1 MLCHLGKLFPM
12 SFCLFTGCIIT
23 ALDNDRPAGCSLE
36 LQPDTA
42 AQSNLTADK
51 CTKVTVRPTTC
62 LIGVQAD
69 LKKSTASHSTQTKPQ
84 TVSIGMGL
92 EISLAVHVLIFPK
105 HNGEQ
110 GCTRMISANCSS
122 SHSSNTSGKLYTSV
136 ATFLMCHF
144 VFLGIQ
150 VGGGLVADA
159 GTQVSMHIEEHEE
172 DISDDDDPPP
182 DHDDPDYCP
191 WDDLEEYVLQ
201 TLTDGSNDRVSSR
214 VLPGFPTRHVA
225 VLCKTFEKVSLFVS
239 GSKNPKKT

>member
-1 MLCHLGKLFPM
+1 M

-69 LKKSTASHSTQTKPQ
+69 LKKKYSITFHPNKASNCFNRY
-84 TVSIGMGL
+84 GY
-92 EISLAVHVLIFPK
+92 VHVLIFPK

-144 VFLGIQ
+144 F
-150 VGGGLVADA
+150 
-159 GTQVSMHIEEHEE
+159 S
-172 DISDDDDPPP
+172 
-182 DHDDPDYCP
+182 
-191 WDDLEEYVLQ
+191 
-201 TLTDGSNDRVSSR
+201 
-214 VLPGFPTRHVA
+214 
-225 VLCKTFEKVSLFVS
+225 
-239 GSKNPKKT
+239 